1 MPSLLPNKI
10 DASPTKEFF
19 ISMLVRDIDLT
30 RAILDLVDNSWDG
43 ARRIRPDGNYNDLW
57 VKLTI
62 SRDRFQIE
70 DNCGGMTV
78 EIAREC
84 AFRFGRTEQT
94 PQTPRSIGRFGV
106 GMKRAIFKMG
116 NYFKITSQT
125 ENSRFVVAV
134 DVEQWKQQE
143 DWEFEFQMLDENA
156 QTLPTGG
163 PGTCIEV
170 TQLRQSVS
178 ENFALENFVTRLRNE
193 LEAAHQQT
201 TEMGL
206 TITLNGMPIA
216 YQAPQLLESDVIH
229 PARKEISTETEP
241 PISVR
246 LFAGLWK
253 PDPNHARWYIYCN
266 GRMIL
271 EADQSNL
278 TGWGERNGQ
287 TIPKYHNQF
296 AEFRGYVFFDCDD
309 AFLLPWNTT
318 KTGVD
323 LDSPVYG
330 RVKQE
335 MIRMLRSVIDFL
347 REKDR
352 ERDEET
358 QPLHLAV
365 QTARPV
371 RLLDTQASDSFTY
384 SREIAARRASP
395 PTRRIQY
402 DRPTDQ
408 VQRAMG
414 VLRVTTL
421 KEVGEKT
428 FDYFYGLEC
437 E

>member
-1 MPSLLPNKI
+1 MARLRANKI

-30 RAILDLVDNSWDG
+30 RTILDLVDNSWDG
-43 ARRIRPDGNYNDLW
+43 ARRIRPDGNYEGLW

-62 SRDRFQIE
+62 NRDRFRIE
-70 DNCGGMTV
+70 DNCGGITV
-78 EIAREC
+78 ETAREC
-84 AFRFGRTEQT
+84 AFRFGRTDQT
-94 PQTPRSIGRFGV
+94 PQTRHSIGRFGV
-106 GMKRAIFKMG
+106 GMKRALFKMG
-116 NYFKITSQT
+116 NYFEITSQT

-134 DVEQWKQQE
+134 DVERWKRQE
-143 DWEFEFQMLDENA
+143 EWEFDFQVLDETTQN
-156 QTLPTGG
+156 LPADG

-170 TQLRQSVS
+170 TQLRQPVS
-178 ENFALENFVTRLRNE
+178 ENFALENFLTRLRNE

-216 YQAPQLLESDVIH
+216 SQAPQLLQSDVIH
-229 PARKEISTETEP
+229 PARKDLSMETEP

-246 LFAGLWK
+246 LFAGLRD
-253 PDPNHARWYIYCN
+253 PDPNHAGWYIYCN
-266 GRMIL
+266 GRLIL
-271 EADQSNL
+271 EADQSKV
-278 TGWGERNGQ
+278 TGWGERSGQ
-287 TIPKYHNQF
+287 TIPKYHNLF

-330 RVKQE
+330 WVRQE

-347 REKDR
+347 HEKDE
-352 ERDEET
+352 ERGEET
-358 QPLHLAV
+358 QPLRLAV
-365 QTARPV
+365 QAARPAS
-371 RLLDTQASDSFTY
+371 LQDIQANDVFTY
-384 SREIAARRASP
+384 SRDVAARRASP

-402 DRPTDQ
+402 DRPTEQ
-408 VQRAMG
+408 VQRAMA

-428 FDYFYGLEC
+428 FDYFYELEC